1 MGKLKVLSSREY
13 QREQLKPIW
22 HTGPGG
28 MSQSSPPPGVLS
40 RDASWE
46 AVFSG
51 QDPVHQRQKVYTL
64 HTRLSRECVR
74 RSWRWWQEEA
84 QLLGCVTP
92 SAVHHCWFGTL
103 SPWESSEEL

>member
-28 MSQSSPPPGVLS
+28 MSQKLPSGVLS

-51 QDPVHQRQKVYTL
+51 QDPVHQLRKCTHYIPDCHVN
-64 HTRLSRECVR
+64 V
-74 RSWRWWQEEA
+74 
-84 QLLGCVTP
+84 
-92 SAVHHCWFGTL
+92 
-103 SPWESSEEL
+103 